1 MSPPTGVPPLV
12 SVGCGLEGPIKFR
25 FASPQSRSLLDPLVV
40 SFFRGIHVGRLAAS
54 STLLPLGTNA
64 TTDFNYGTCVLA
76 MVYWGWGWW

>member
-54 STLLPLGTNA
+54 SSLLPLGTNA
-64 TTDFNYGTCVLA
+64 TTDFNYVTCVLA